1 MNMDNHKID
10 PRAGIFLLLIY
21 NFIAFKYSSIEVIG
35 ILVAFSSCIMFY
47 FRLTK
52 AALKFIL
59 FYFILFI
66 LLRYIL
72 PNSPKIAAMSFA
84 IIVNYALKILPCL
97 MIGTIMIKT
106 VTMNEMIAALRKL
119 HCPEQLIVSLS
130 ITLRYFPA
138 LKEEIH
144 YINDAMKLKNMN
156 IVQKIRSII
165 IPLMISATNT
175 VEELSKAAVARGIDN
190 PVKKTSI
197 IDLKLKKIDYVI
209 SMISVFLFIY
219 LVILGGIV
227 NA

>member
-1 MNMDNHKID
+1 MNVNNHKID
-10 PRAGIFLLLIY
+10 PRAGIFLLLIS
-21 NFIAFKYSSIEVIG
+21 NFIAFKFSSIEVIG
-35 ILVAFSSCIMFY
+35 ILVVFSSCIMIY

-52 AALKFIL
+52 SAFKFIL

-66 LLRYIL
+66 LLTYIL
-72 PNSPKIAAMSFA
+72 PNSPKIAAMTFT
-84 IIVNYALKILPCL
+84 IIVNYTLKVLPCL

-106 VTMNEMIAALRKL
+106 VTMDEMIAALRKL
-119 HCPEQLIVSLS
+119 HCPEQFIISLS

-156 IVQKIRSII
+156 IIQKIGGII

-175 VEELSKAAVARGIDN
+175 VEELSKAAVTRGIDN

-197 IDLKLKKIDYVI
+197 VDLKLKKIDYAI
-209 SMISVFLFIY
+209 SIISVLLFIY
-219 LVILGGIV
+219 IV
-227 NA
+227 NLF